1 MNEIMNS
8 QIPKLKLLKLD
19 SLLNEE
25 NLQQNNFIK
34 TERLFAKIKSKL
46 TLLRYPTISINT
58 QSNFSRN
65 SIYQKLENSKKKK
78 FRRYSQLPYLI
89 SENKKKQK
97 YFNITPIN
105 AIEGYNNYLKEK
117 TNRAYMKLNR
127 QLFEQTI
134 KRLSLPKY
142 VKSKRGKTIRKE
154 KSNNSNDNNNIL
166 DIDLNDVIN
175 AKLKI
180 EKKHKD
186 KKSLFEKEKMKC
198 REKYKILLKNNFKEL
213 DNCEKK
219 FDIVI
224 DKTLKLL
231 SEYKMSLSYLKNN

>member
-1 MNEIMNS
+1 MNDIMNN
-8 QIPKLKLLKLD
+8 QIPKLKSLKLD
-19 SLLNEE
+19 SLLFEE
-25 NLQQNNFIK
+25 NLQQQNFIK
-34 TERLFAKIKSKL
+34 TERFFPKIKSKL
-46 TLLRYPTISINT
+46 TLFRYPTILMNT
-58 QSNFSRN
+58 QSNFNRN
-65 SIYQKLENSKKKK
+65 NINQKSEYAKQKKIRRYSHLPYIISDNKKKK
-78 FRRYSQLPYLI
+78 
-89 SENKKKQK
+89 K

-105 AIEGYNNYLKEK
+105 GIEGYNNYLKEK
-117 TNRAYMKLNR
+117 TNKAYMKLNR

-134 KRLSLPKY
+134 KRLALPKY
-142 VKSKRGKTIRKE
+142 EKSKRGKTIRKE
-154 KSNNSNDNNNIL
+154 KSNNSNNIL
-166 DIDLNDVIN
+166 EIDLNDEIN
-175 AKLKI
+175 EKLKI

-198 REKYKILLKNNFKEL
+198 RENYKILLKNNFKEL

>member
-1 MNEIMNS
+1 
-8 QIPKLKLLKLD
+8 
-19 SLLNEE
+19 
-25 NLQQNNFIK
+25 
-34 TERLFAKIKSKL
+34 
-46 TLLRYPTISINT
+46 
-58 QSNFSRN
+58 
-65 SIYQKLENSKKKK
+65 
-78 FRRYSQLPYLI
+78 
-89 SENKKKQK
+89 
-97 YFNITPIN
+97 
-105 AIEGYNNYLKEK
+105 
-117 TNRAYMKLNR
+117 MKLNR